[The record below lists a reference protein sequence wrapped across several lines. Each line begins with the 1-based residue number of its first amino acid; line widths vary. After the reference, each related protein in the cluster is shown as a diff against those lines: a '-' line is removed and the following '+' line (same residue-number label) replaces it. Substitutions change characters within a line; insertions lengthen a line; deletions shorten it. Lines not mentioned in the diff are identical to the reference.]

1 MACVIVGA
9 EAALGRPIPL
19 IFYHIPSAVV
29 AAIKVSAQGK
39 AENIYMHQVGLSI
52 RFTF

>member
-1 MACVIVGA
+1 MSLGLAKIA
-9 EAALGRPIPL
+9 EENFSYTMTPTAGVTTNMNVR
-19 IFYHIPSAVV
+19 
-29 AAIKVSAQGK
+29 AQGK